1 MAQQP
6 LLLKDIHFSIHS
18 LIVDDDLRLQFLD
31 WVAGSKDYNQIDWL
45 ASPISKTEF
54 PDDIS
59 WSDVI
64 DYTFKIPFTNHSL
77 STTEGEILKIQRMD
91 TAEHLFDKFLHEG
104 LDPAT
109 AAKIEKEW
117 NDTFNSFEPV
127 DYKNFDYTLPGFSG
141 KLDGKKFTL
150 HEQQKKGIAFL
161 CTKGNGLLAYDVGVG
176 KTATGLGA
184 VVYQMQHGKCRR
196 PLIVVPKAV
205 YPKWIHDTKELFP
218 DININELENL
228 NKETIDTLR
237 MNSVFEEENEGF
249 LLPSRTI
256 SICTAEALEKIYYT
270 RDFIENT
277 LCRSIHNQITL
288 YTLEKELLPSPKLP
302 TEEYIIFDTLGTDLI
317 LVDEAHR
324 YKNLIR
330 KATGT
335 TSEFTKLGFGSPSA
349 RAIRMLALTDYI
361 HTHNNENNVFFL
373 TATPFTNS
381 PMEIYSMLLYVGGC
395 EFTSMYK
402 TINYFLNEFA
412 EIKIEWAV
420 NNKNE
425 LVQKTVMKNFRSLYA
440 LQQIIQN
447 FIDKVDAQEAN
458 IKRPEKETHVLK
470 IEMTALQ
477 HKICE
482 REIER
487 ITYTHNLGDIFKG
500 MNNLRMNM
508 ISPCLVKEKYAPR
521 EKIKIPDLS
530 LIVESSP
537 KLMLVCKTVLAVY
550 KAQPHSGQII
560 YLPRGVKE
568 SSYVKQTLVQNGIPP
583 KAIAMINSTT
593 TELQKQRITQA
604 FNDPTAP
611 LKILIGSESISEG
624 VDLNGNT
631 LVLYNCMLGWNP
643 TEPVQVE
650 GRLWRQGNLKKK
662 VHIVYP
668 LMYNSIDSLIYQKHD
683 EKVSRIDALWSYR
696 GDKLNVEDI
705 NPAELKFDL
714 IKSAEMKA
722 DIMLEQEL
730 VPLKK
735 QIRIIDESFELI
747 KTASEQKKLLQQEVN
762 ELEKQGQEL
771 IEYRAKKIEEGK
783 TLPQGLE
790 RLNQIIVDQIDSELD
805 DNKTDLAIKRRSLTL
820 ISNKLKKKLEF
831 TLGKDF
837 TTEQEQSYFELLKK
851 QKAQL
856 NQQITVVLGK
866 KQALVRI
873 LEAQYQAEQIGK
885 LHSVQKL
892 TKDLVNK
899 ILGDT
904 DNNDSVI

>member
-1 MAQQP
+1 
-6 LLLKDIHFSIHS
+6 
-18 LIVDDDLRLQFLD
+18 
-31 WVAGSKDYNQIDWL
+31 
-45 ASPISKTEF
+45 
-54 PDDIS
+54 
-59 WSDVI
+59 
-64 DYTFKIPFTNHSL
+64 
-77 STTEGEILKIQRMD
+77 
-91 TAEHLFDKFLHEG
+91 
-104 LDPAT
+104 
-109 AAKIEKEW
+109 
-117 NDTFNSFEPV
+117 
-127 DYKNFDYTLPGFSG
+127 
-141 KLDGKKFTL
+141 
-150 HEQQKKGIAFL
+150 
-161 CTKGNGLLAYDVGVG
+161 
-176 KTATGLGA
+176 
-184 VVYQMQHGKCRR
+184 
-196 PLIVVPKAV
+196 
-205 YPKWIHDTKELFP
+205 
-218 DININELENL
+218 
-228 NKETIDTLR
+228 
-237 MNSVFEEENEGF
+237 
-249 LLPSRTI
+249 
-256 SICTAEALEKIYYT
+256 
-270 RDFIENT
+270 
-277 LCRSIHNQITL
+277 
-288 YTLEKELLPSPKLP
+288 
-302 TEEYIIFDTLGTDLI
+302 
-317 LVDEAHR
+317 
-324 YKNLIR
+324 
-330 KATGT
+330 
-335 TSEFTKLGFGSPSA
+335 
-349 RAIRMLALTDYI
+349 
-361 HTHNNENNVFFL
+361 
-373 TATPFTNS
+373 
-381 PMEIYSMLLYVGGC
+381 
-395 EFTSMYK
+395 
-402 TINYFLNEFA
+402 
-412 EIKIEWAV
+412 
-420 NNKNE
+420 
-425 LVQKTVMKNFRSLYA
+425 
-440 LQQIIQN
+440 
-447 FIDKVDAQEAN
+447 
-458 IKRPEKETHVLK
+458 
-470 IEMTALQ
+470 
-477 HKICE
+477 
-482 REIER
+482 
-487 ITYTHNLGDIFKG
+487 
-500 MNNLRMNM
+500 
-508 ISPCLVKEKYAPR
+508 
-521 EKIKIPDLS
+521 
-530 LIVESSP
+530 
-537 KLMLVCKTVLAVY
+537 
-550 KAQPHSGQII
+550 
-560 YLPRGVKE
+560 
-568 SSYVKQTLVQNGIPP
+568 
-583 KAIAMINSTT
+583 
-593 TELQKQRITQA
+593 
-604 FNDPTAP
+604 
-611 LKILIGSESISEG
+611 
-624 VDLNGNT
+624 
-631 LVLYNCMLGWNP
+631 MLGWNP

>member
-1 MAQQP
+1 
-6 LLLKDIHFSIHS
+6 
-18 LIVDDDLRLQFLD
+18 
-31 WVAGSKDYNQIDWL
+31 
-45 ASPISKTEF
+45 
-54 PDDIS
+54 
-59 WSDVI
+59 
-64 DYTFKIPFTNHSL
+64 
-77 STTEGEILKIQRMD
+77 MD
-91 TAEHLFDKFLHEG
+91 TAEHLFDKFLHED

-109 AAKIEKEW
+109 ATKIEKEW
-117 NDTFNSFEPV
+117 NDTFNSFEPI
-127 DYKNFDYTLPGFSG
+127 DYKNFDYTIPGFSG

-176 KTATGLGA
+176 KTATGIAA
-184 VVYQMQHGKCRR
+184 VVYQMQHGKCSR

-218 DININELENL
+218 DIRVNELENL

-237 MNSVFEEENEGF
+237 MNSVFEEQNDGF
-249 LLPSRTI
+249 LLPANTI

-277 LCRSIHNQITL
+277 LCRTIHNMISA
-288 YTLEKELLPSPKLP
+288 YTLEKELLPAKNLQQ
-302 TEEYIIFDTLGTDLI
+302 EEYIIFDKLGTDLV

-330 KATGT
+330 KASGT

-373 TATPFTNS
+373 TPTPFTNL

-402 TINYFLNEFA
+402 TINDFLNEFA

-568 SSYVKQTLVQNGIPP
+568 SSYVKQTLVQNGIPT

-604 FNDPTAP
+604 FNDPLAP

-650 GRLWRQGNLKKK
+650 GRLWRQGNLQKK

-747 KTASEQKKLLQQEVN
+747 TTATEQKKLLQQEVN

-820 ISNKLKKKLEF
+820 ISNKLQKKLEF

-837 TTEQEQSYFELLKK
+837 TSEQEQSYFELLKK

-892 TKDLVNK
+892 TKELVKK